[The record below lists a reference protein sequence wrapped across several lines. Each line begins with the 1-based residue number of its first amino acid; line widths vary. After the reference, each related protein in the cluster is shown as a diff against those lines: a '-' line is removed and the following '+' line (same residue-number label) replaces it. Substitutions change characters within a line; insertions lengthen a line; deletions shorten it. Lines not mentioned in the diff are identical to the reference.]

1 MILSILSVL
10 SPIRGK
16 VLALFLFCPSWPVS
30 EALEKKFVR
39 GFLPGLYQKPIY
51 LCLNQFEHF
60 SSSVGVFAYVGTG
73 PAAFQTC

>member
-16 VLALFLFCPSWPVS
+16 VLALLPYPSWPVS
-30 EALEKKFVR
+30 EALEEKFVQ
-39 GFLPGLYQKPIY
+39 GFLPGPYQKCIY
-51 LCLNQFEHF
+51 LGLNQLEHF